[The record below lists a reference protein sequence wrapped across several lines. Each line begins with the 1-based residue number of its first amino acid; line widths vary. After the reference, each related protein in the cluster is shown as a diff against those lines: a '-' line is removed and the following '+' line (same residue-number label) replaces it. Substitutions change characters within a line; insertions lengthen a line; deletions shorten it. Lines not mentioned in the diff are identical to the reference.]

1 MRGEVVFALDTERA
15 ALRLRL
21 AAAALATT
29 LVLLAGE
36 RATSLA
42 AATIPV
48 YLAASVV
55 LRFGPTGHR
64 PLARSLVG
72 SALDVVMATAIV
84 FSLPLDAPTW
94 ILYGFAIAN
103 TALWRG
109 PLGVFGATAASILAY
124 DLTLGLRTG
133 EAPVSALWV
142 VQALIAVGLISA
154 ELVYSAVRATA
165 DRERMRRHGHALRAF
180 SEAKGTTALL
190 ETLRA
195 QILALGAVHVRVGT
209 DQTALQESLG
219 GRPGFVE
226 RLPTGQT
233 RFVAVVLPPGVA
245 NAPEIETDARDLIVD
260 VAPLVA
266 SSERADHAE
275 RLRDAA
281 AHALDALAETPRE
294 ATEAGTLASLT
305 VAAAAVAG
313 RAAIIRLADGVV
325 MTGDLPKDAA
335 VELARGGGAAALL
348 VGSGS
353 HWSRPVLA
361 KLDARS
367 AIVVTAGQGRGLIAL
382 SSDRVLS
389 EQEFALVQ
397 RLAHV
402 AGAIADLVRDRDRQR
417 GDAQQLRSESERLGV
432 MLQAREDSVAMA
444 AHELRNPLTSVHGYA
459 TLISR
464 NLGAV
469 QDQLTRLDR
478 IISDLLGRT
487 ALEKD
492 VADVV
497 KVATEAVGRLR
508 ALTGRDAWLI
518 KPDQP
523 ALARIDPVR
532 LAQVLDNLLR
542 NAAKYS
548 PETGAIT
555 LQIIPGDDEVRFVVQ
570 DEGSGI
576 APDEIEHV
584 FERGFRSPR
593 LAEKTQGEGLGL
605 AVCRQII
612 ETQGGHIT
620 VESPGIDRGSSF
632 TVVLPS
638 VRIAIPSGG
647 EEPTTS

>member
-1 MRGEVVFALDTERA
+1 MRGEAVFALDTERA

-29 LVLLAGE
+29 LVLMAGDH
-36 RATSLA
+36 ATALG

-48 YLAASVV
+48 FLAASVV
-55 LRFGPTGHR
+55 LRYGPVGHMPR
-64 PLARSLVG
+64 ARALAG
-72 SALDVVMATAIV
+72 SALDVVAATAIV
-84 FSLPLDAPTW
+84 FALPLDAPTW

-124 DLTLGLRTG
+124 DVTLGLRTG
-133 EAPVSALWV
+133 EAPVSSLWV
-142 VQALIAVGLISA
+142 VQALVAVGLISA

-180 SEAKGTTALL
+180 SEARGSAALL
-190 ETLRA
+190 DSLRA
-195 QILALGAVHVRVGT
+195 QILALGAAHVRLGGEEN
-209 DQTALQESLG
+209 ALKESLA

-226 RLPTGQT
+226 RLPTRQP
-233 RFVAVVLPPGVA
+233 RYIAVILPPEVA
-245 NAPEIETDARDLIVD
+245 GAPEVETIARDLIAD
-260 VAPLVA
+260 IAPLVA
-266 SSERADHAE
+266 SSERAEHAE
-275 RLRDAA
+275 RLRDATA
-281 AHALDALAETPRE
+281 QALDALADTPRE
-294 ATEAGTLASLT
+294 STEAGALATLT
-305 VAAAAVAG
+305 IAAAAVAG
-313 RAAIIRLADGVV
+313 RAAIVRLADGVLL
-325 MTGDLPKDAA
+325 TGDLPKDAA

-348 VGSGS
+348 VGAST
-353 HWSRPVLA
+353 HWSRPLLA
-361 KLDARS
+361 KIDARS

-382 SSDRVLS
+382 SSDRILS

-402 AGAIADLVRDRDRQR
+402 AGAVADLIRERDHQR
-417 GDAQQLRSESERLGV
+417 ADAQQLRTESERLGV
-432 MLQAREDSVAMA
+432 VLQAREDAVAMA

-508 ALTGRDAWLI
+508 ALTGRDAWLV
-518 KPDQP
+518 KPDHP

-532 LAQVLDNLLR
+532 LAQVFDNLLR

-548 PETGAIT
+548 PDTGAIT

-570 DEGSGI
+570 DEGAGI

-593 LAEKTQGEGLGL
+593 LAARTQGEGLGL

-612 ETQGGHIT
+612 DGQGGHIA
-620 VESPGIDRGSSF
+620 VESAGIDRGSSF
-632 TVVLPS
+632 TVTLPS

-647 EEPTTS
+647 EATAS